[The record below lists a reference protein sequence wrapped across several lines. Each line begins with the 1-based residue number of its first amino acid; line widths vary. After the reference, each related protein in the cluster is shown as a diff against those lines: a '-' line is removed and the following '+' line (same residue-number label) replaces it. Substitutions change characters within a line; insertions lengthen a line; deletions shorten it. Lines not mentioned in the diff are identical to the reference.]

1 MTGEIPACPVGMA
14 DPRGLLAAAVAVARE
29 TIPLSRIDVS
39 VGESR
44 FRRFTSDRVVFEERQ
59 GEWFCSG
66 RQIKFMDRSTLG
78 VVAEAIGYAAA
89 ERISGNIRSTD
100 GIGANEGASVDPE
113 SHADARRAAR
123 RPVVLC
129 GSRMSVARKA
139 ESGGK
144 RMLQKCGII

>member
-89 ERISGNIRSTD
+89 ERISATYVPPT
-100 GIGANEGASVDPE
+100 ASEPVKEPALTP
-113 SHADARRAAR
+113 SRTPTHAAPRAAR
-123 RPVVLC
+123 
-129 GSRMSVARKA
+129 
-139 ESGGK
+139 
-144 RMLQKCGII
+144 

>member
-1 MTGEIPACPVGMA
+1 MGVA

-89 ERISGNIRSTD
+89 ERISATYVPP
-100 GIGANEGASVDPE
+100 AASEPVKEPALTP
-113 SHADARRAAR
+113 SRTPTHPAPRAAR
-123 RPVVLC
+123 
-129 GSRMSVARKA
+129 
-139 ESGGK
+139 
-144 RMLQKCGII
+144 